1 VLEIKK
7 ERKKKMMD
15 PAGIFCEDRI
25 MEHLLCMGKKMR
37 DSLRA
42 KRQGQRI
49 ARRGKRQ
56 SSVRV
61 AYLTISVKIKTPA

>member
-1 VLEIKK
+1 VLEIDK
-7 ERKKKMMD
+7 ERKKKMRD

-25 MEHLLCMGKKMR
+25 MEHLLCRGKKMR
-37 DSLRA
+37 DSLTA

-56 SSVRV
+56 SSARV
-61 AYLTISVKIKTPA
+61 AHLTVSVKIKTPA